1 MEQDAVKLTIRPTAA
16 EDLPRLGE
24 LYHQARAFMAR
35 RGNPN
40 QWGPNRWPPEDLL
53 RQDIAAGHSYVCL
66 AGERIVGTF
75 FYQSGPDIEP
85 TYRQI
90 TGGSWGA
97 QAPYG
102 VVHRLAGDGSVPG
115 IGAFCLDWAWGQC
128 GYLRVDTHP
137 DNRVMQGLLE
147 RLGFVRR
154 GIISVPQDPYPRFAY
169 DNGGAAAG

>member
-1 MEQDAVKLTIRPTAA
+1 MAQKGMTLTIRPTGA
-16 EDLPRLGE
+16 EELPRLGE
-24 LYHQARAFMAR
+24 LYRQARDFMAR

-66 AGERIVGTF
+66 AGGRIVGTF
-75 FYQSGPDIEP
+75 FYQFGPDIEP

-97 QAPYG
+97 QEPYG

-137 DNRVMQGLLE
+137 DNRVMQRLLD

-154 GIISVPQDPYPRFAY
+154 GTIYVPQDPYPRFAY
-169 DNGGAAAG
+169 DKGPAGR

>member
-1 MEQDAVKLTIRPTAA
+1 MQQDPVTLTIRPTAA
-16 EDLPRLGE
+16 EDLPRLLE
-24 LYHQARAFMAR
+24 LYQQARDFMAR

-53 RQDIAAGHSYVCL
+53 RQDIAGGHSYVCL

-75 FYQSGPDIEP
+75 FYQFGPDIEP

-90 TGGSWGA
+90 TGGCWGD

-115 IGAFCLDWAWGQC
+115 IGAFCLDWAWRQG

-137 DNRVMQGLLE
+137 DNTVMQALLG
-147 RLGFVRR
+147 RLGFVYR
-154 GIISVPQDPYPRFAY
+154 GVIYVPQDPYPRYAY
-169 DNGGAAAG
+169 DKGV